1 MADMALFLGALVI
14 VYVVPGPDMILLLET
29 GLLRGRAPALAVAL
43 GLAIARAARHAGG
56 AGAGRAVPR
65 ASLGLRR
72 GPAGGWLL
80 SDVAGV
86 KLLRAGPMSYEAGA
100 RPTPRRRPAGAAR

>member
-43 GLAIARAARHAGG
+43 GLAIARAAHVTLA
-56 AGAGRAVPR
+56 A
-65 ASLGLRR
+65 LGL
-72 GPAGGWLL
+72 AALF
-80 SDVAGV
+80 
-86 KLLRAGPMSYEAGA
+86 RAHPWAFD
-100 RPTPRRRPAGAAR
+100 AARLAVAAI

>member
-43 GLAIARAARHAGG
+43 GLAIARAAHVTLA
-56 AGAGRAVPR
+56 A
-65 ASLGLRR
+65 LGLALFRAHPWAR
-72 GPAGGWLL
+72 GPAGC
-80 SDVAGV
+80 
-86 KLLRAGPMSYEAGA
+86 A
-100 RPTPRRRPAGAAR
+100 RRRRGRPAGAAR